1 MMKIFA
7 VLLLA
12 GAFLLGVVGP
22 AAAAANEAF
31 TLACEIETHLVTG
44 SSESSS
50 PPTVAIVFTS
60 CAQTIENALEAGF
73 KLKATY
79 FGGTKS
85 TQNSPNNNNNAYYV
99 FTKGGGG
106 GL

>member
-12 GAFLLGVVGP
+12 GAFLVGVVGA

-31 TLACEIETHLVTG
+31 TLSCEIETHAVTG

-50 PPTVAIVFTS
+50 PPTVAIAAT
-60 CAQTIENALEAGF
+60 CAQTIENALDAGF
-73 KLKATY
+73 KFKAMY
-79 FGGTKS
+79 FGGTKKA
-85 TQNSPNNNNNAYYV
+85 NDGGNNNAYYV

-106 GL
+106 PP